1 MANTIIT
8 KQKDLPKLDFQNTG
22 SCRICSDSRSSCN
35 STVISC
41 NGSGIGTWYSTWRD
55 ISSHASSDHSGRTDG
70 RTLYAGAVAGVFG
83 PLVSFALSGMPGAAM
98 LPFMMIELAVYGLTA
113 GLLRNVSMPVL
124 AKVVLVQIAG
134 RLVRAAAIVAGVSL
148 LGVQGIQ
155 MPVIWNSIVTGLP
168 GLILQWTLL
177 PLLVFWINNRAKNE
191 Q

>member
-8 KQKDLPKLDFQNTG
+8 KQKDLPKLAFKTQALAAFAAIAG
-22 SCRICSDSRSSCN
+22 AV
-35 STVISC
+35 VIPQLFHVM
-41 NGSGIGTWYSTWRD
+41 GAVSGLGTALLPMHLP
-55 ISSHASSDHSGRTDG
+55 IILAGLMAG
-70 RTLYAGAVAGVFG
+70 PYAGAVAGVFG

-98 LPFMMIELAVYGLTA
+98 LPFMMIELAVYGLAA
-113 GLLRNVSMPVL
+113 GLLRNASMPVL
-124 AKVVLVQIAG
+124 AKVILVQIAG

>member
-8 KQKDLPKLDFQNTG
+8 KQKDLPKLAFKTQALAAFAAIAG
-22 SCRICSDSRSSCN
+22 AV
-35 STVISC
+35 VIPQLFHVM
-41 NGSGIGTWYSTWRD
+41 GAVSGLGTALGETFLPMHLP
-55 ISSHASSDHSGRTDG
+55 IILAGLMAG
-70 RTLYAGAVAGVFG
+70 PYAGAVAGVFG

-98 LPFMMIELAVYGLTA
+98 LPFMMIELAVYGLAA

-177 PLLVFWINNRAKNE
+177 PLLVFWINNRANKE